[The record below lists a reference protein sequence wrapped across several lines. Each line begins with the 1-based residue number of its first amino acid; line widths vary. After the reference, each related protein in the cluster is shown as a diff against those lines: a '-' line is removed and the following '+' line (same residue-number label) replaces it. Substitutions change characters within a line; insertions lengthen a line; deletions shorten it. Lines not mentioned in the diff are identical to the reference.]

1 MDRKEVIRK
10 YEQKCYN
17 YLKLRFE
24 DVYWKSLNRPLT
36 KYDFVCYNNNLVF
49 TVDAK
54 KVINNNIVITKNQF
68 NCSLFI
74 IEIDNNFILCSLRT
88 LIKDFGFNICVS
100 NDEKIKRIINKI
112 HKSKKV
118 EPSIN
123 LLTPKK

>member
-74 IEIDNNFILCSLRT
+74 IEIDNNIIIANLRY
-88 LIKDFGFNICVS
+88 LFL
-100 NDEKIKRIINKI
+100 IINPKNNINKLNKI
-112 HKSKKV
+112 VKYIEFICGIKS
-118 EPSIN
+118 IR
-123 LLTPKK
+123 